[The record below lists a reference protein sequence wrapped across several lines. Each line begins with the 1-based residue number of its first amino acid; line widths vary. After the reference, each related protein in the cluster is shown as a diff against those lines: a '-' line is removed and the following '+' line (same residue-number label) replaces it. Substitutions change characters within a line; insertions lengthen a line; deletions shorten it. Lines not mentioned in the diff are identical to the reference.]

1 VTDIQQPG
9 NNTAPTQIGS
19 LTAITSPKWWV
30 VVAVFS
36 AIGFAAITW
45 SIVGEIYITVT
56 GLGVVVPV
64 EGKITTV
71 PARTGGRVKRVAVN
85 LNDHVEAGDLIAE
98 IHQPL
103 LRAKYEAA
111 TELIRVLTAQR
122 AKEARQNEESLRRR
136 EALAEGQIAAQ
147 NARLASLTEA
157 GQFRARVLAD
167 MEDEFAQGFATRTQ
181 LEQARGEKITNDLN
195 LRDAQTQVQNI
206 RAQLEQE
213 RTSSQRSLFSLDQEI
228 LKAEQNAA
236 DILQNLTQS
245 ERVVAPLAGRVAS
258 IATATGKLVPAEYP
272 VAIIE
277 PEAQDV
283 TVAAYFQIADGKR
296 IEKGAQVRVK
306 VGSIDSDVFGTALG
320 TVDEVAEL
328 PSTAESIK
336 NLVENETFVTQMQ
349 RAGAPLRVMIKL
361 TPAEGQ
367 PGHLMMSS
375 GKPSPTPV
383 TVGTTASAQ
392 VLVQRVA
399 PISYVINLAR

>member
-1 VTDIQQPG
+1 MTDIQQPG

-71 PARTGGRVKRVAVN
+71 PARAGGRVKRVAVN

-111 TELIRVLTAQR
+111 NVLIRVLTTQR
-122 AKEARQNEESLRRR
+122 AREARQNEESLRRR

-195 LRDAQTQVQNI
+195 LRDAQTQIQNI

-236 DILQNLTQS
+236 DILQSLTQS

-296 IEKGAQVRVK
+296 IEKGAKVRVK

-361 TPAEGQ
+361 TPAAGQ

>member
-71 PARTGGRVKRVAVN
+71 PARAGGRVKRVAVN

-361 TPAEGQ
+361 TPAAGQ